1 MNPITIKSTLIGEVQ
16 LLQDDLVKSTL
27 TVDECLELLA
37 AIIPWNKRKFG
48 KQTLHLCG
56 RRLTVCYHRAEH
68 IISISTPSNHLM
80 LRSGQH
86 PQFCADLLKMCATL
100 LPRAL

>member
-1 MNPITIKSTLIGEVQ
+1 MIQ
-16 LLQDDLVKSTL
+16 LKQTL
-27 TVDECLELLA
+27 TGNIELTQDNQRIELPVDECLELLA

-56 RRLTVCYHRAEH
+56 KRLTVCYHRAEH

-80 LRSGQH
+80 LRSEQH